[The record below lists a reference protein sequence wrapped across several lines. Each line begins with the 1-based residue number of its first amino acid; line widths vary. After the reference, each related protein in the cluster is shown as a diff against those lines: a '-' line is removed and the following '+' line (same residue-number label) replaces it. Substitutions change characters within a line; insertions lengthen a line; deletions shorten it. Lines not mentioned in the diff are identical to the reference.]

1 MQRPTEARVGS
12 PSTPCRITQDHLG
25 PLRTTQDHNA
35 QIYVPVGFFT
45 DSSFPRKL
53 QPVERSI
60 HVTPN
65 DREKKSAPK
74 NDSPLKSSERI
85 EGVAIR
91 FAGDSGDG
99 MQLTGTKFTDET
111 ALAGNDLSTFP
122 DFPAEI
128 RAPAGT
134 MAGVSGFQIHF
145 SSIDIHTPAD
155 QPDVLIA
162 FNPAALRANVD
173 DVKPNGMVIV
183 NIDSFNQKALSRAG
197 YLEDPLPDLRD
208 RFQMVEVPF
217 TTLNREALQGLDLSQ
232 REIDRCKNFF
242 ALGVLCWLYGRP
254 MEATERWLGGKFK
267 GDVLEGN
274 VRTLRAGHA
283 FGETTELFPVSFVV
297 PAAKIE
303 SGTYRNIT
311 GNQALAWGIV
321 AAGVQME
328 RDVFLGAYPITPASD
343 VLHEVARYRHFGV
356 KTFQAEDE
364 IAAISSTIGASFA
377 GQLAVTVSSGP
388 GFILK
393 QEALGLAVMVELPLV
408 AIDVQRAGP
417 STGSPTKTEQGD
429 LLAALYGRHSES
441 PIPVIAPSTPGD
453 CFHTMLEAFR
463 MAVKYMTPVI
473 VLSDGFLANSSEPWL
488 IPDVDALER
497 FPVTHAT
504 VPEVGEFQPYSR
516 HPETLARPWAIPGT
530 KGLEHRIGGL
540 TKEDI
545 TGNVVYDADN
555 HGTMNRLRK
564 EKIAG
569 IAKDLPP
576 IEVDGPAEGE
586 ILVIGWGG
594 TLGPIT
600 AAVESLRE
608 EGLSVSRI
616 HLRHLNPFPSDL
628 GDVLRRFENVL
639 LPELSDGHL
648 AMLLRAKYLID
659 VKSLPK
665 IEGLP
670 FKISELTE
678 TIRELHTAS
687 I

>member
-1 MQRPTEARVGS
+1 VTANTPDSTS
-12 PSTPCRITQDHLG
+12 PSTQKTGTEKPTE
-25 PLRTTQDHNA
+25 
-35 QIYVPVGFFT
+35 
-45 DSSFPRKL
+45 KL
-53 QPVERSI
+53 
-60 HVTPN
+60 
-65 DREKKSAPK
+65 
-74 NDSPLKSSERI
+74 

-99 MQLTGTKFTDET
+99 MQLTGTRFSDES

-173 DVKPNGMVIV
+173 DVRPKGMLIV
-183 NIDSFNQKALSRAG
+183 NIDSFSKKALTRAG
-197 YLEDPLPDLRD
+197 YSDDPLPDLRE
-208 RFQMVEVPF
+208 RFQVVEVPF
-217 TTLNREALQGLDLSQ
+217 TTLNRVALQGLDLSQ

-274 VRTLRAGHA
+274 LRTLRAGHA
-283 FGETTELFPVSFVV
+283 FGETTELFPASFVIP
-297 PAAKIE
+297 PAKLA

-364 IAAISSTIGASFA
+364 MAAVSSTIGASFA

-388 GFILK
+388 GFVLK

-408 AIDVQRAGP
+408 AINIQRAGP

-429 LLAALYGRHSES
+429 LLAVLFGRHSES
-441 PIPVIAPSTPGD
+441 PIPIIAPCTPGD
-453 CFHTMLEAFR
+453 CFHAMLEAFH

-473 VLSDGFLANSSEPWL
+473 VLSDGYLANSSEPWL
-488 IPDVDALER
+488 IPEVDSLPR
-497 FPVTHAT
+497 NPVRHAI
-504 VPEVGEFQPYSR
+504 PADIGEFQPYAR
-516 HPETLARPWAIPGT
+516 DPETLARPWAIPGT

-540 TKEDI
+540 TKEDK
-545 TGNVVYDADN
+545 TGNVSYDADN
-555 HGTMNRLRK
+555 HGKMNALRK
-564 EKIAG
+564 AKIAG
-569 IAKDLPP
+569 IAKDYAP
-576 IEVDGPAEGE
+576 IEIDGPPEGE
-586 ILVIGWGG
+586 ILIVGWGG
-594 TLGPIT
+594 TLGSIT
-600 AAVESLRE
+600 AAVETVRE
-608 EGLSVSRI
+608 EGLSVSRM

-628 GDVLRRFENVL
+628 GEILGRFEKIL

-648 AMLLRAKYLID
+648 ALLLRAKYLVDIQ
-659 VKSLPK
+659 SLPK
-665 IEGLP
+665 IEGQP
-670 FKISELTE
+670 FKIAELTE
-678 TIRELHTAS
+678 ALRELHAS
-687 I
+687 GN